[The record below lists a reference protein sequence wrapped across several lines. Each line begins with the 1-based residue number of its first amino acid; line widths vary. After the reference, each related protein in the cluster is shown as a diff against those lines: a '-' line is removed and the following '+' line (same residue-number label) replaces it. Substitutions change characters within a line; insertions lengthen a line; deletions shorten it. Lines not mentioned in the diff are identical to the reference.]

1 MKRFIGTITSKRN
14 SSLGGLGAA
23 QPNDAPEVAVLKDV
37 VQFCENSNTNENDY
51 LSLPTIVEAAESSP
65 SAAKVAANQIQK
77 YISKPATSHPQ
88 RQYNAIMLIRIL
100 ADNPGP
106 SFTRNLDAR
115 FTACVKVLLR
125 DGRDMNVAQIL
136 RETLEMLSTTK
147 TDDSNLSGLIQM
159 WNREKEKFE
168 KTYGYPPFGI
178 PPAQPLQAP
187 GPHAGQRQDYFS
199 RQHRLRGLPPPGELA
214 ARVNEANESAKL
226 LQQMLMSTPVSEFY
240 NNDMLME
247 FATRCQSASRSV
259 QGYINSSNPAPD
271 EDTMLT
277 LIETNDKISVALSRY
292 NRAALEAR
300 KAGFKSPSELAEPG
314 QYLIDHIPD
323 HSQNNNRGQH
333 QNPDYR
339 SGQPSLQTT
348 GPLPVGDTGPEP
360 VQPKKQRYIPRLSMP
375 RMPKKLSK
383 TSPSQAPVLND
394 ETKPTLYT
402 PPAHTANAER
412 TPASPPV
419 SPPETYANNMAS
431 KHSCEA
437 HDSYANGASQLINS
451 NSSNHHADTSNMNHL
466 PHTTIAP
473 PISWEYNPNEFQ
485 VENPFA
491 DKFATDANS
500 GTDSN
505 RVSRIVEHDGTDAAT
520 TADHDELNQSAK
532 RGRYYSQDCSLFDN
546 TKQTPSEAL
555 ALAPGSNHENKPTNH
570 PSAHI

>member
-1 MKRFIGTITSKRN
+1 MKRFIGTITT
-14 SSLGGLGAA
+14 LGGLGAA
-23 QPNDAPEVAVLKDV
+23 QPNDAPEVAVLKAV
-37 VQFCENSNTNENDY
+37 ENDY

-65 SAAKVAANQIQK
+65 AAAKVAANQIQK

-147 TDDSNLSGLIQM
+147 ADDSNLSGLIQM

-178 PPAQPLQAP
+178 PPA
-187 GPHAGQRQDYFS
+187 
-199 RQHRLRGLPPPGELA
+199 
-214 ARVNEANESAKL
+214 
-226 LQQMLMSTPVSEFY
+226 QMLMSTPVSEFY

-323 HSQNNNRGQH
+323 HNQNNNRGQH

-383 TSPSQAPVLND
+383 TSPSQAPVQNE

-437 HDSYANGASQLINS
+437 HDSYANGTSQLINS

-532 RGRYYSQDCSLFDN
+532 RGRYYSQDFNLFDN

-570 PSAHI
+570 PSAHT